1 MRRERKFTETERGIM
16 SVLKAQTVVAKPDL
30 IAKAGGNPAYVASAI
45 RELLA
50 EGYIYSLSDAGPL
63 QQKLAISNLDSA
75 PTHEWRWDGPYIE
88 GERLPGAAGPVM
100 IEWPDASSAEKL
112 EYWLA
117 HFRGKNWFTLGNETE
132 IGALFEGR
140 EARRQAGNN

>member
-1 MRRERKFTETERGIM
+1 MRRERKFTDTERSIM
-16 SVLKAQTVVAKPDL
+16 SALQSQRVMSKPDL
-30 IAKAGGNPAYVASAI
+30 IAQAGGNPAYVASAI

-63 QQKLAISNLDSA
+63 QMKLALSNLDSA

-88 GERLPGAAGPVM
+88 GERLPGAAGPGM

-112 EYWLA
+112 EHWLA
-117 HFRGKNWFTLGNETE
+117 HFRRKNWFSLGNETE
-132 IGALFEGR
+132 IVALFEAR
-140 EARRQAGNN
+140 EARRQAVG